1 MSTLP
6 ADSAARDL
14 AAREH
19 ATRDLAAEMASL
31 LEARYG
37 AAGASVDIRLNDVIA
52 GLLAH
57 RTVRAFADRPLPPG
71 TVETL
76 AAAAQSA
83 ASSSNLQALS
93 VIAVEDAGTRRALA
107 ELAGGQAHVAQAP
120 LVMVWLADLSRLT
133 ELGRRQS
140 APTEGLDYLEMLLVA
155 VIDAA
160 LAAQNAVVALESL
173 GLGSCYIGA
182 LRNRPR
188 EVADLLGLPPHVVAV
203 FGLCVGHPDPA
214 RPARVKPRLP
224 QDLVLHRE
232 RYDPSL
238 PAAAVAGYDATLAAF
253 QQAEGMAQVGWT
265 STALNRVRGPKSL
278 SGRDRLAGIL
288 QELGFPLR

>member
-1 MSTLP
+1 MTIFSADP
-6 ADSAARDL
+6 ASAD
-14 AAREH
+14 
-19 ATRDLAAEMASL
+19 TASL

-37 AAGASVDIRLNDVIA
+37 AAGGPAGVRLNAVIA

-57 RTVRAFADRPLPPG
+57 RTVRAFTDRPLPPG

-83 ASSSNLQALS
+83 ASSSNLQVFS
-93 VIAVEDAGTRRALA
+93 VIAVERAETRRALS

-120 LVMVWLADLSRLT
+120 LVMVWLADLARLA

-140 APTEGLDYLEMLLVA
+140 VPTEGLDYLEMLLVG

-188 EVADLLGLPPHVVAV
+188 EVGDLLGLPPHVMAV

-224 QDLVLHRE
+224 QPLVLHRE

-238 PAAAVAGYDATLAAF
+238 PARAVADYDDALTAF

-265 STALNRVRGPKSL
+265 ATALNRVRGAGAL
-278 SGRDRLAGIL
+278 SGRDRLASIL
-288 QELGFPLR
+288 QEMGFPLR